1 MGWLKQEKGNDKYN
15 SSYNNRLQIT
25 LMTLSKTSRI
35 LRASFW
41 LTVGLPL
48 LPLYLF
54 FLGGGGGGGS
64 EFLGGGGSE
73 CVGEEGLEFVP
84 MMVSINCSI

>member
-41 LTVGLPL
+41 LTVGPPL
-48 LPLYLF
+48 LPLYHF

-64 EFLGGGGSE
+64 EFLGGLVSFGGGGSE
-73 CVGEEGLEFVP
+73 FLGGGGSESWG
-84 MMVSINCSI
+84 